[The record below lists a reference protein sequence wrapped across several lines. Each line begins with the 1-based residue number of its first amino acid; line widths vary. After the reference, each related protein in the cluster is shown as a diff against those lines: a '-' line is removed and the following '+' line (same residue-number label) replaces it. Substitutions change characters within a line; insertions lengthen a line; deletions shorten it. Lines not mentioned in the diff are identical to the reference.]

1 MCSTGRVPV
10 TSVFSSR
17 GSIELTLD
25 GLTFVRTRHA
35 PVDPAATSA
44 RETVEWALISGATL
58 TQSRNG
64 RPVVWIQVIDVLPVE
79 HHRDDRY
86 ALKLRRKD
94 AETAQLFVAE
104 VNEEIAIRGR
114 WTETG

>member
-10 TSVFSSR
+10 TSVLSSR

-35 PVDPAATSA
+35 PVEPAATSA
-44 RETVEWALISGATL
+44 RETVEWSLISGATL

-94 AETAQLFVAE
+94 AENAQLFIDE